1 MRVFCCIIKF
11 MKTKA
16 EIIKSNIFT
25 YFNLIFAVLAVLLIL
40 AGSYKSLTF
49 LPVVLANI
57 VIGIVQEL
65 RAKKILDEL
74 TMLNA
79 PTARRERG
87 GQIETVPVSWTLLLK
102 IMTPGKAV

>member
-1 MRVFCCIIKF
+1 

-25 YFNLIFAVLAVLLIL
+25 YFNLIFAVLAALLIL

-49 LPVVLANI
+49 LPVVIANM

-65 RAKKILDEL
+65 RAKIILDEL

-79 PTARRERG
+79 PTAKLVRDG
-87 GQIETVPVSWTLLLK
+87 AVETVPAESLAAGDLVVFSAGDQICADGT
-102 IMTPGKAV
+102 V